1 MAQNLKINIL
11 AQDKTKQ
18 ALNSVKGGL
27 ARVKSAV
34 FSLQTAFVGLGAGLV
49 IKNLVGT
56 GRELENLR
64 VRLKF
69 LLKDTNEGAKA
80 FDNMVKFAS
89 KVPFS
94 LEEIQSGS
102 GILATVTD
110 NADDLQKMLEITGN
124 VAATTG
130 LDFRTAAEQIQ
141 RSFSAGIGAADLFRE
156 KGVRNML
163 GFKAGATVSI
173 EETVAAFEKVFG
185 RGGRFGNSTDELA
198 KTFEGTLSMIG
209 DKIFNFKKVLLEAGF
224 FEELKRQFGD
234 LDKFLA
240 DNAEKLDEI
249 ATTVG
254 KNLAQAVSGAVTIG
268 ESLIPILSKIGSV
281 LKSIKDGFL
290 ALPEFV
296 REVGLV
302 GAFIFG
308 KKGAAGLA
316 GISFLIDKVN
326 DFVKETKA
334 EIGIIDVN
342 NIEEAK
348 ARLDVINGQL
358 KSGVV
363 IQKEEIEVGLGKK
376 VLLEDVVKLNDLTI
390 EQLKKEK
397 AKLETILILNG
408 KGSENQFELN
418 RHLKETTKEIEKQ
431 KTAKR
436 MVTNAFE
443 ADLDLVKRLEKAEK
457 ERTDRLIGSSRNI
470 FDEQQK
476 LIFKKKEELST
487 TQKIHKTIQ
496 EQNKEFSLSGEIG
509 SLLNQSVK
517 GVSRGFAEALVLGKN
532 LNKSMKELAKGL
544 LVEILAKTIER
555 IALLGIEKLITKFL
569 FDKEKDKVSAIK
581 NQNKELEKQIALQA
595 VLFALGGGGGSG
607 GFKLF
612 NKGGSV
618 RKNQPVIVGDSASG
632 KGGELFVPNS
642 SGQIIPNSRLGSMG
656 GGVNVNFN
664 INTVDAS
671 GFEELLVRSRG
682 TITQLINN
690 AVNEKGRSSII

>member
-173 EETVAAFEKVFG
+173 EDTVKAFERVFG

-397 AKLETILILNG
+397 AELETILILNG

-436 MVTNAFE
+436 MITNAFE

-581 NQNKELEKQIALQA
+581 KQNKELEKQIALQA

-618 RKNQPVIVGDSASG
+618 RKNQPVVVGDSASG
-632 KGGELFVPNS
+632 RGGELFVPNS